1 MLAHS
6 ATKGPLSHT
15 EAQVL
20 KVMSTIYHLLS
31 STLISAYSLAL
42 AVEVFR
48 EFLLNHLA
56 RSDKTTWVEQ
66 CVVILVW
73 MLATSDMTAQRSL
86 DIITETVKRLTE
98 LGQGTLGEHA
108 THASLVVRLLDAALR
123 RLLIKWQLVWRS
135 ISTAVSNRNFHDAVR
150 WCTLMLEQPMFRN
163 CSKDNKAKLQR
174 LVEPGG
180 FHEEEIT

>member
-31 STLISAYSLAL
+31 STLISAYSLEL

-48 EFLLNHLA
+48 ELLLNHLA
-56 RSDKTTWVEQ
+56 RSDKTAWVEQ

-73 MLATSDMTAQRSL
+73 MLTISDMPTQRSL
-86 DIITETVKRLTE
+86 DIITEAAKRLTE
-98 LGQGTLGEHA
+98 LSHGPLDEHA
-108 THASLVVRLLDAALR
+108 THASLVVSLLSVALKH
-123 RLLIKWQLVWRS
+123 LLIK
-135 ISTAVSNRNFHDAVR
+135 
-150 WCTLMLEQPMFRN
+150 
-163 CSKDNKAKLQR
+163 
-174 LVEPGG
+174 
-180 FHEEEIT
+180 

>member
-6 ATKGPLSHT
+6 AIKGPLSHT

-20 KVMSTIYHLLS
+20 KVMPAIYFCLLS
-31 STLISAYSLAL
+31 SALISAYSLEL

-48 EFLLNHLA
+48 ELLLNHLA

-86 DIITETVKRLTE
+86 GIITETAKRLTE
-98 LGQGTLGEHA
+98 LGQGPLGEHA
-108 THASLVVRLLDAALR
+108 THASLVVRSVNPALGH
-123 RLLIKWQLVWRS
+123 LLIK
-135 ISTAVSNRNFHDAVR
+135 
-150 WCTLMLEQPMFRN
+150 
-163 CSKDNKAKLQR
+163 
-174 LVEPGG
+174 
-180 FHEEEIT
+180 